1 MALTLAQL
9 AQQLDVELVGDGD
22 ACVSTVASL
31 QRAGPGALSF
41 LANPKYR
48 RHLKTTRA
56 SAVVLSGR
64 DARDS
69 PVPVLLSDN
78 PYACYARAARLL
90 YPQETSRC
98 GIHPSAVVD
107 NTAEVDPGAWIGAHA
122 VIEQHAK
129 IGPSVQ
135 IGPGC
140 VVGAG
145 VEIGEGSHLVARV
158 TVLAKAHIGRHT
170 TLHPGVVIGSDG
182 FGQAEVEGHWEK
194 VPQLGSVVIG
204 DDVEIGANTTVD
216 RGSLD
221 DTVIEEGV
229 KIDNQVQ
236 VAHNVV
242 IGAHTAI
249 AGCVGISG
257 SALAVQSLLT
267 KDGYLYAGAS
277 DSWGAVRAQK
287 PSSPSFFTVSAGN
300 SSSRSHW
307 AAWGAIS
314 SRRFRPGSGI
324 GPAGWRSRRYSPAE
338 SSRRSRARPWRRRPR
353 SAVRCRSTRAGRS

>member
-145 VEIGEGSHLVARV
+145 VEIGEGSQLVARV

-216 RGSLD
+216 RGSIEN
-221 DTVIEEGV
+221 TVIEQGV

-236 VAHNVV
+236 VAHNVF
-242 IGAHTAI
+242 IGAQTAI
-249 AGCVGISG
+249 AACVGISG
-257 SALAVQSLLT
+257 STQIGRHCTLAGGVGIVGHLKITDHVHITGMSMVT
-267 KDGYLYAGAS
+267 RSISRPGRYSAGTPLMENRQ
-277 DSWGAVRAQK
+277 WRRNAVRIKQLDRLARRICSLEK
-287 PSSPSFFTVSAGN
+287 
-300 SSSRSHW
+300 SR
-307 AAWGAIS
+307 
-314 SRRFRPGSGI
+314 
-324 GPAGWRSRRYSPAE
+324 
-338 SSRRSRARPWRRRPR
+338 
-353 SAVRCRSTRAGRS
+353 

>member
-145 VEIGEGSHLVARV
+145 VEIGEGSQLVARV

-216 RGSLD
+216 RGSIEN
-221 DTVIEEGV
+221 TVIEQGV

-236 VAHNVV
+236 VAHNVF
-242 IGAHTAI
+242 IGAQTAI
-249 AGCVGISG
+249 AACVGISG
-257 SALAVQSLLT
+257 STQIGRHCALAGGVGIVGHLQITDHVHITGMSMVT
-267 KDGYLYAGAS
+267 RSISRPGRYSAGTPLMENRQ
-277 DSWGAVRAQK
+277 WRRNAVRIKQLDRLARRICSLEK
-287 PSSPSFFTVSAGN
+287 
-300 SSSRSHW
+300 SR
-307 AAWGAIS
+307 
-314 SRRFRPGSGI
+314 
-324 GPAGWRSRRYSPAE
+324 
-338 SSRRSRARPWRRRPR
+338 
-353 SAVRCRSTRAGRS
+353 